1 MVCPLISL
9 VLGFQLIFFFWIF
22 SFFFQSERGLFPN
35 TEFVFDIELPI
46 DFVPKNNDGEV
57 DEFKLVPANKL
68 VEQICDS
75 DMKTTSC
82 PVTLDFLIRKGIVN
96 AETGNRP
103 IVFYKFLMN
112 KMRKWRGFWIG
123 IMLLKLFY
131 MI

>member
-1 MVCPLISL
+1 MTL
-9 VLGFQLIFFFWIF
+9 VLGFQLMILFFWIF

-96 AETGNRP
+96 AETG
-103 IVFYKFLMN
+103 K
-112 KMRKWRGFWIG
+112 
-123 IMLLKLFY
+123 
-131 MI
+131 

>member
-1 MVCPLISL
+1 MTTFHSHFNVKNAFHGVPFNLSGSRLSIN
-9 VLGFQLIFFFWIF
+9 IFFFWIF

-96 AETGNRP
+96 AETGNRT
-103 IVFYKFLMN
+103 IVFYKFLIN
-112 KMRKWRGFWIG
+112 KMCK
-123 IMLLKLFY
+123 
-131 MI
+131 

>member
-1 MVCPLISL
+1 MVKTRSL
-9 VLGFQLIFFFWIF
+9 VRKDRTKNRFPEGLEVSLMLFFIS

-35 TEFVFDIELPI
+35 TEFVFDIELPK

-57 DEFKLVPANKL
+57 DEFKLVPANKI

-96 AETGNRP
+96 AETGNRL
-103 IVFYKFLMN
+103 IVFYKSHEQN
-112 KMRKWRGFWIG
+112 V
-123 IMLLKLFY
+123 
-131 MI
+131 

>member
-1 MVCPLISL
+1 M
-9 VLGFQLIFFFWIF
+9 
-22 SFFFQSERGLFPN
+22 FPN

-96 AETGNRP
+96 AETGNRT
-103 IVFYKFLMN
+103 IVFYKFLIN
-112 KMRKWRGFWIG
+112 KMCK
-123 IMLLKLFY
+123 
-131 MI
+131 

>member
-1 MVCPLISL
+1 MRKDRTKNRFPEGLEVSLMLFFIS
-9 VLGFQLIFFFWIF
+9 

-35 TEFVFDIELPI
+35 TEFVFDIELPK

-57 DEFKLVPANKL
+57 DEFKLVPANKI

-96 AETGNRP
+96 AETGNRL
-103 IVFYKFLMN
+103 IVFYKSHEQN
-112 KMRKWRGFWIG
+112 V
-123 IMLLKLFY
+123 
-131 MI
+131 